1 MTLLQEKNVQYT
13 IVTNAVLHLATPK
26 PVLDTHFSENVCCI
40 CKMET
45 VFFESGEVVLD
56 IVSQRLQ

>member
-1 MTLLQEKNVQYT
+1 
-13 IVTNAVLHLATPK
+13 
-26 PVLDTHFSENVCCI
+26 
-40 CKMET
+40 MET